1 MQNLPTQRLCV
12 RCRAALNHNQ
22 AFCSLCGTQQPQFNS
37 TQQQP
42 KINNLSAASIAA
54 IILVCVPVGLYSFYN
69 SINAVAEQKEAKQQA
84 ATVAKSPTPLPSPTP
99 QPSPTPKPI
108 GSVDERLQVAADVRH
123 YLRDQDI
130 PALVVASGSTLN
142 VTYTYAR
149 MEYEPDETFMR
160 QQGKQGLKQMANAG
174 FETLVIEARDSSGYF
189 KQKEFSLIKYRR

>member
-1 MQNLPTQRLCV
+1 MQNLPTHRLCV

-22 AFCSLCGTQQPQFNS
+22 AFCSFCGTQQPQFN
-37 TQQQP
+37 QEQQP
-42 KINNLSAASIAA
+42 KKNGLSTTA
-54 IILVCVPVGLYSFYN
+54 ITAIVVVCVLFGSCSICGLFGAM
-69 SINAVAEQKEAKQQA
+69 IEQRENKQQTSVIS
-84 ATVAKSPTPLPSPTP
+84 ATPTATP
-99 QPSPTPKPI
+99 VSTAQPSPTPKPV
-108 GSVDERLQVAADVRH
+108 GSNAERLQVAADVRH

-160 QQGKQGLKQMANAG
+160 QQGKQGFQRMANAG

-189 KQKEFSLIKYRR
+189 KQKEFSLIKYRK